1 MVVVIVVVVAL
12 FPFMLIAIT
21 SLLFHRVVLIGT
33 FGSMIAGQALSFTPD
48 YLNAKVAAARL
59 FKILATESK
68 IDATHETGTK
78 KVCLFLHFF
87 G

>member
-1 MVVVIVVVVAL
+1 
-12 FPFMLIAIT
+12 
-21 SLLFHRVVLIGT
+21 
-33 FGSMIAGQALSFTPD
+33 MIAGQALSFTPD

-68 IDATHETGTK
+68 IDATQETGTK

-87 G
+87 GQEKNFARIFLRSNFWKSSKTGFCQFFFCKLS